1 MSRILSVWVD
11 NKPGV
16 LARIAGLIA
25 RRGFNIESLAVSITE
40 EDVRSRV
47 TMVVDA
53 DERIVEQ
60 VTKQLH
66 KLINVYK
73 VTDLTDK
80 DHIEREL
87 VLFKVNA
94 EPEKRGEIIEL
105 AGLFGAR
112 VDGGAP
118 DSLIIEL
125 TDTAER
131 IEAFEALLGPYG
143 IREMIRTGKVALAI
157 CPTVT
162 LSGCCAVA
170 SFTNAVAKRSLAS
183 YLSCTMT
190 SLAYP
195 LVASSSFFAGARKL
209 LLHACRRSL
218 RARYVCQPVGKILTR
233 QKLTLVLPVP
243 LALWGW
249 EQAPVSQRPER
260 DLPSVHHIRGRC
272 RPD

>member
-1 MSRILSVWVD
+1 MRHVLSVLVE
-11 NKPGV
+11 NKSGV
-16 LARIAGLIA
+16 LSRVAGLIS
-25 RRGFNIESLAVSITE
+25 RRGFNIESLSVGPTEDPTMSRITII
-40 EDVRSRV
+40 
-47 TMVVDA
+47 MDA
-53 DERIVEQ
+53 DEIAYEQ
-60 VTKQLH
+60 ITKQLH

-143 IREMIRTGKVALAI
+143 IREMIRTGKVALA
-157 CPTVT
+157 
-162 LSGCCAVA
+162 A
-170 SFTNAVAKRSLAS
+170 
-183 YLSCTMT
+183 
-190 SLAYP
+190 
-195 LVASSSFFAGARKL
+195 
-209 LLHACRRSL
+209 
-218 RARYVCQPVGKILTR
+218 
-233 QKLTLVLPVP
+233 
-243 LALWGW
+243 
-249 EQAPVSQRPER
+249 
-260 DLPSVHHIRGRC
+260 D
-272 RPD
+272 

>member
-1 MSRILSVWVD
+1 
-11 NKPGV
+11 
-16 LARIAGLIA
+16 
-25 RRGFNIESLAVSITE
+25 
-40 EDVRSRV
+40 
-47 TMVVDA
+47 MVVDA

-87 VLFKVNA
+87 VLFKVSA

-112 VDGGAP
+112 VDGGAA

-143 IREMIRTGKVALAI
+143 IREMIRTGKVALA
-157 CPTVT
+157 T
-162 LSGCCAVA
+162 
-170 SFTNAVAKRSLAS
+170 
-183 YLSCTMT
+183 
-190 SLAYP
+190 
-195 LVASSSFFAGARKL
+195 
-209 LLHACRRSL
+209 
-218 RARYVCQPVGKILTR
+218 
-233 QKLTLVLPVP
+233 
-243 LALWGW
+243 
-249 EQAPVSQRPER
+249 
-260 DLPSVHHIRGRC
+260 D
-272 RPD
+272 

>member
-40 EDVRSRV
+40 EGVRSRV

-73 VTDLTDK
+73 VTDL
-80 DHIEREL
+80 
-87 VLFKVNA
+87 
-94 EPEKRGEIIEL
+94 EL

-143 IREMIRTGKVALAI
+143 IREMIRTGKVALA
-157 CPTVT
+157 T
-162 LSGCCAVA
+162 
-170 SFTNAVAKRSLAS
+170 
-183 YLSCTMT
+183 
-190 SLAYP
+190 
-195 LVASSSFFAGARKL
+195 
-209 LLHACRRSL
+209 
-218 RARYVCQPVGKILTR
+218 
-233 QKLTLVLPVP
+233 
-243 LALWGW
+243 
-249 EQAPVSQRPER
+249 
-260 DLPSVHHIRGRC
+260 D
-272 RPD
+272 